1 MFLHFFFLIVF
12 QMKYSNKDYLY
23 QQYLWIQTL
32 IQNEKKNTER
42 KKKCFVLLL
51 TRKQSVCE
59 YLQVFSQLRLLS
71 DPDLPQSFF
80 VYLYQDDYIVRK
92 DPHREHSKQHTIKKE
107 PTFIK
112 LIVVFFSLPWL
123 DNNMIEKQDDL
134 YPLMF
139 DIQLAYA
146 FQDVEKSHNPKI
158 KSALFFLKKK
168 IQICVIRERE
178 KIFRHSLSEL

>member
-1 MFLHFFFLIVF
+1 
-12 QMKYSNKDYLY
+12 
-23 QQYLWIQTL
+23 
-32 IQNEKKNTER
+32 
-42 KKKCFVLLL
+42 
-51 TRKQSVCE
+51 
-59 YLQVFSQLRLLS
+59 
-71 DPDLPQSFF
+71 
-80 VYLYQDDYIVRK
+80 
-92 DPHREHSKQHTIKKE
+92 
-107 PTFIK
+107 
-112 LIVVFFSLPWL
+112 
-123 DNNMIEKQDDL
+123 MIEKQDDL